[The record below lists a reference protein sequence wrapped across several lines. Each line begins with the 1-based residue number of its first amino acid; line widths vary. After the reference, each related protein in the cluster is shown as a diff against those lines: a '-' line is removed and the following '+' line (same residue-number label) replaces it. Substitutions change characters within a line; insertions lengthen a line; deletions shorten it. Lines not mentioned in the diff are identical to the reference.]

1 MAVEIAKRTYNFDIK
16 KLLGDYTPGS
26 PSCPKLLFWANY
38 LHDLESL
45 WWIIVKTLFT
55 FEETEALGS
64 DSSAYQLQAKNRDEV
79 VEMLFPGDG
88 EGKTCMRPAFF
99 YDSEYSGYSYFD
111 DYLETI
117 PCPLSALEIVI
128 REIRT
133 KLHNAYK
140 VKEYDM
146 EKLDRPIELSDG
158 DTLHEEILEILRS
171 HPVGDVNIIAIDDKQ
186 KAKVEKKQKS
196 KRKNCE
202 IIENERPAKRSR

>member
-79 VEMLFPGDG
+79 VEMLFSGDG
-88 EGKTCMRPAFF
+88 EGKTCMRAAFF

-111 DYLETI
+111 DYLKTI
-117 PCPLSALEIVI
+117 PCPLSALETII

-140 VKEYDM
+140 IKEYDM
-146 EKLDRPIELSDG
+146 ERLDRPIELSAG
-158 DTLHEEILEILRS
+158 DTLHEEILKVLKS
-171 HPVGDVNIIAIDDKQ
+171 HPIENVDIIAIDDKP
-186 KAKVEKKQKS
+186 KADAERKEKT
-196 KRKNCE
+196 KRAKCDSSE
-202 IIENERPAKRSR
+202 DERPAKRAR